1 MRELGIKYEVDLPIT
16 NAVYSI
22 LYEKNDPMKE
32 LLKLFS
38 RSTRK
43 EF

>member
-1 MRELGIKYEVDLPIT
+1 LLGEKYNVDLPIT

-22 LYEKNDPMKE
+22 LYEKKE
-32 LLKLFS
+32 PLKVFNNLFG

>member
-1 MRELGIKYEVDLPIT
+1 MLGEKYNVDLPIT

-22 LYEKNDPMKE
+22 LYDGKDPKKVF
-32 LLKLFS
+32 LDLFG